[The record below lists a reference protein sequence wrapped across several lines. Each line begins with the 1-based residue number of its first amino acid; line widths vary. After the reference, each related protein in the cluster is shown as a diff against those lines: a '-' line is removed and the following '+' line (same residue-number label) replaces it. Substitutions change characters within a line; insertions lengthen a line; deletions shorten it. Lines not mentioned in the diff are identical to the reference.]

1 VQASEKRRIPNLCK
15 YANMAQKELENAR
28 GTLAT
33 QTQREQRASL
43 DFAGA
48 HRELYSNE
56 QDVNNILNSVTKS
69 TTVRRDYRAA
79 GMFTSKGAP

>member
-1 VQASEKRRIPNLCK
+1 ML
-15 YANMAQKELENAR
+15 
-28 GTLAT
+28 
-33 QTQREQRASL
+33 QTQREQRLRHCAL

-79 GMFTSKGAP
+79 GMLTSKGAP